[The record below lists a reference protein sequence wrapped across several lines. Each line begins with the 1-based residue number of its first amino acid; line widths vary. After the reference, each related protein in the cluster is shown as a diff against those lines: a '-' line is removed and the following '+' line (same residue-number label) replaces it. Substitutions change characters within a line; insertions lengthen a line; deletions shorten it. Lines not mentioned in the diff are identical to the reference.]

1 MEERETALLGVAQK
15 NNQLQ
20 LDRAASSKDG

>member
-15 NNQLQ
+15 NNQVELE
-20 LDRAASSKDG
+20 RAASSKDG